1 MTDESFGAAVRRRRV
16 EAGLS
21 QDGLAIMAGLSR
33 NTVSNVE
40 RGIGVI
46 EDHTKHVIER
56 AFERVASG
64 EQVAEHRPR
73 THTGPCLLYVATDG
87 IRHAIDAEAWDP
99 GTLSDRERALYDALV
114 AYTLKRLGGVS

>member
-40 RGIGVI
+40 
-46 EDHTKHVIER
+46 HVIER

>member
-1 MTDESFGAAVRRRRV
+1 MTDESFGAAVRRRRT

-46 EDHTKHVIER
+46 EDHTKHAIER
-56 AFERVASG
+56 AFERVESG
-64 EQVAEHRPR
+64 EQVEERRPR
-73 THTGPCLLYVATDG
+73 AHAGPCLLYVATDG
-87 IRHAIDAEAWDP
+87 TRHAIDAERWDP
-99 GTLSDRERALYDALV
+99 ETLSDRERAIFLAL
-114 AYTLKRLGGVS
+114 ATYTLKRLGGAS